1 MSRGQEREIRMQE
14 RAEREKRRQE
24 EKSLRMD
31 NKVSGI
37 TDATTLKA
45 PKKTKKA
52 EAKPVSV
59 SEESRDVRQLQIKRR
74 LQCRIWMRSKKY
86 ILKESNR
93 FSQ

>member
-1 MSRGQEREIRMQE
+1 
-14 RAEREKRRQE
+14 
-24 EKSLRMD
+24 MD

-52 EAKPVSV
+52 EAKPISV
-59 SEESRDVRQLQIKRR
+59 SEESLDVRQLQIEETPAV
-74 LQCRIWMRSKKY
+74 QDMDEIEKY